1 MSSEYVVAKDLDQ
14 TQIHDT
20 AAAAARNK
28 RKMTRPKRMLPSS
41 SSASTE
47 SNHRQREHEEDQ
59 VGVVLEEEQHSNGP
73 WNLGDVTA
81 QQLMTSGGQPLDLR
95 SSPAE
100 PPCCDAVGMEELMWF
115 PSNASPTETSSVETN
130 EAVEGQ
136 NHTRSATQL
145 NCDPV
150 STETEYGTDPVA
162 MDTGSLS
169 GHGVALETVVSGD
182 VMRGVG
188 KGYKHMS
195 RQRRIEANARE
206 RSRVHTIS
214 AAFESLRRAVP
225 SYAYNQRLS
234 KLAILRIACSY
245 IVALARLAD
254 LDYSRA
260 QDAMDF
266 GECVD
271 LCTRTLQA
279 EGRAKRRQ

>member
-1 MSSEYVVAKDLDQ
+1 MSEDVVANDLDRHQ
-14 TQIHDT
+14 SHDT
-20 AAAAARNK
+20 TAAAARNK

-41 SSASTE
+41 SASTE
-47 SNHRQREHEEDQ
+47 SNHCPEEHGDDE
-59 VGVVLEEEQHSNGP
+59 VGVALEEEQHSAGS
-73 WNLGDVTA
+73 WNIDDVSRVATA
-81 QQLMTSGGQPLDLR
+81 QASGQALDLR
-95 SSPAE
+95 STTE
-100 PPCCDAVGMEELMWF
+100 PCDSVGMVRVWF
-115 PSNASPTETSSVETN
+115 RSDASPTDTNSVEMN
-130 EAVEGQ
+130 EEVEEK
-136 NHTRSATQL
+136 
-145 NCDPV
+145 NCNRTTEPNDDPLT
-150 STETEYGTDPVA
+150 TESGYLCDAVA
-162 MDTGSLS
+162 MDTGSSS
-169 GHGVALETVVSGD
+169 GQGVATETSGD
-182 VMRGVG
+182 VVRMGS

-271 LCTRTLQA
+271 LCTMTIQA